1 MNTEIKT
8 KPNLKLNRD
17 NYNLLQCPICSSS
30 LGFNDR
36 SLDCTNS
43 LCLASFPLVNE
54 IPILI
59 DETKSVFAIADYT
72 DTDNL
77 LLKPKS
83 KLERLLIDLVPSI
96 NLNLCGKKNYQ
107 KFVEILQKRSE
118 KPKVLIVGA
127 SVEGQGI
134 EPLLSA
140 PNFDLVEVD
149 VAFGERVGTICDLHS
164 LPFADEIFDG
174 VVVQAVLEHVA
185 DPYLCVEEIH
195 RVLKKDGVVYGETP
209 FVAQVHLGKYDFTRF
224 TPLGHRRLFRK
235 FEEIDSGIVCGP
247 GMALAWTYQY
257 FLLSFVKSSIARAI
271 VKVFARLTSFWLTYF
286 DYLLVNLPGS
296 YDAASGCYFMGNKSD
311 RTLSDREL
319 IKLYQGTQHSSF

>member
-1 MNTEIKT
+1 MNTEIQIA
-8 KPNLKLNRD
+8 PSIKLTQD
-17 NYNLLQCPICSSS
+17 PQNLLQCPVCSSS
-30 LGFNDR
+30 LRFKEKF
-36 SLDCTNS
+36 LDCSNFQ
-43 LCLASFPLVNE
+43 CQASFPIVNE
-54 IPILI
+54 VPILI
-59 DETKSVFAIADYT
+59 DETKSVFTIADYT
-72 DTDNL
+72 DVDNL

-107 KFVEILQKRSE
+107 KFVEILQKKNP
-118 KPKVLIVGA
+118 KPRILIVGA

-134 EPLLSA
+134 QPLLSA

-149 VAFGERVGTICDLHS
+149 VAFGERVGAICDLHS

-185 DPYLCVEEIH
+185 DPYQCVEEIH

-271 VKVFARLTSFWLTYF
+271 VKVFARVTSFWLTYF

-311 RTLSDREL
+311 KVLSDREL
-319 IKLYQGTQHSSF
+319 IKLYKGTQNSSF